1 MSKQRIGILGGT
13 FDPVHNGHL
22 RMGLSVLDSGY
33 LDRLLVLP
41 SGLPPHKSC
50 GAPAED
56 RWKMVVAACA
66 CDERLVPSRL
76 EMDRSGKIYTYDTL
90 TALKHRYPDAELY
103 YVIGADTLMQLR
115 SWYRSEEVLS
125 LCTFLVCPRQDG
137 SESDKYRSEL
147 KRLSSLGVRFRAVQ
161 MEPVRVS
168 STVIRSG
175 LAAGKIPDG
184 LPVPVQEYCRC
195 KGLYGAAGKI
205 DGIDLWIDRLF
216 AALKPGR
223 FAHSLSVAWTAAR
236 LAAIH
241 GSDPLRAE
249 QAGLLH
255 DCAKYYSMD
264 DMRQIAAEH
273 ALTDDPAFLDS
284 GALLH
289 SLVGAQVAQDEYGMN
304 DSAVLEAIR
313 YHNTGCAGMSR
324 LAMCVCLADSIEPL
338 RRSYPLLEE
347 VRALAKKS
355 LEKALLLSLEGTAK
369 YVISRGRYLHPRTKD
384 TIRWL
389 RSLAGPNNSRHG
401 AVCPGINHFGG
412 KNMQDQETVLHL
424 ARLLY
429 DRKAQDIVALNVSHL
444 TVLCDHM
451 VIASGRTD
459 NQVSSLADAVDE
471 MMAKEGLDLRRS
483 EGRREGRWVI
493 LDYGHIIVHL
503 FHRDERAFYGLDR
516 LWNDGTNA
524 LDLPFDQTVAD

>member
-76 EMDRSGKIYTYDTL
+76 EMDRAGKIYTYDTL
-90 TALKHRYPDAELY
+90 TALKHRYPDVELF
-103 YVIGADTLMQLR
+103 YVIGADTLLQLS
-115 SWYRSEEVLS
+115 SWYRSEEVLP
-125 LCTFLVCPRQDG
+125 LCTFLVCPRNG
-137 SESDKYRSEL
+137 GLKPEKYISEL
-147 KRLSSLGVRFRAVQ
+147 KRLASLGGRFHIVPMR
-161 MEPVRVS
+161 PVSVS
-168 STVIRSG
+168 STEIRSE
-175 LAAGKIPDG
+175 LAAGMLPDG
-184 LPVPVQEYCRC
+184 LPIPVQEYCRC
-195 KGLYGAAGKI
+195 KGLYGIPGRLEKI
-205 DGIDLWIDRLF
+205 DFWIDKLF
-216 AALKPGR
+216 SALKPGR
-223 FAHSLSVAWTAAR
+223 FAHSLSVALTAAK
-236 LAAIH
+236 LASIH
-241 GSDPLRAE
+241 GEDPLRAE

-255 DCAKYYSMD
+255 DCAKYYSME
-264 DMRQIAAEH
+264 DMRRIAAKH
-273 ALTDDPAFLDS
+273 SLTDDPAFLDS
-284 GALLH
+284 SALLH
-289 SLVGAQVAQDEYGMN
+289 SLVGAQVAQDEYGMT

-338 RRSYPLLEE
+338 RRGYPLLEE
-347 VRALAKKS
+347 VRALSEKS

-369 YVISRGRYLHPRTKD
+369 YVLSRGKYLHPRTKN

-389 RSLAGPNNSRHG
+389 KGHIGSECQSSG
-401 AVCPGINHFGG
+401 AASPEKNTFGG
-412 KNMQDQETVLHL
+412 KNMQDQETVLRL

-429 DRKAQDIVALNVSHL
+429 DRKAQDIVALSVSHL

-471 MMAKEGLDLRRS
+471 MMAKEGLNLRRS
-483 EGRREGRWVI
+483 EGRRDGRWVI